1 LRYFLSLAYNGTAY
15 CGWQRQPNGPS
26 VQETLE
32 KALFTILRDPIEVT
46 GCGRTDTG
54 VHASYYVAHFNTDKD
69 LPGSF
74 LNRLNSLLPQDIAI
88 FSCEQVAG
96 EAHARF
102 DATVRTYA
110 YHLSSRKDPFGRGI
124 VWFYPQAHLLDLEK
138 MQQTA
143 ALIKEYNAFYPFCKT
158 HSGVDHYR
166 CQLMEARW
174 EYVAD
179 QHQFIFHISA
189 NRFLRGMVRLIVGAC
204 MQVGIGQLTLEDVR
218 KALNEQT
225 HLPKSW
231 SVPPDGLFLTD
242 IQYGTRAAV

>member
-1 LRYFLSLAYNGTAY
+1 MAKLTKLAKVSESITINRYDNGWMVEVGGRNKKEDWATAK
-15 CGWQRQPNGPS
+15 
-26 VQETLE
+26 TL
-32 KALFTILRDPIEVT
+32 
-46 GCGRTDTG
+46 C
-54 VHASYYVAHFNTDKD
+54 NTEEE
-69 LPGSF
+69 L
-74 LNRLNSLLPQDIAI
+74 I
-88 FSCEQVAG
+88 
-96 EAHARF
+96 
-102 DATVRTYA
+102 
-110 YHLSSRKDPFGRGI
+110 
-124 VWFYPQAHLLDLEK
+124 
-138 MQQTA
+138 